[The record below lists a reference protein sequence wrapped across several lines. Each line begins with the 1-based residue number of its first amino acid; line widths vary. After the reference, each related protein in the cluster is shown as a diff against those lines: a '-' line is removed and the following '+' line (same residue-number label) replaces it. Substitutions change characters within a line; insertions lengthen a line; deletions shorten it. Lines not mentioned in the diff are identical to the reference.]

1 MAYNLSMNVPENWRE
16 NVREWFL
23 TCYLGTP
30 EEKEKATSDLE
41 YAYHYYAPARIY
53 KFFGPDLK
61 RFESVKNNK
70 FWYSAPSRFND
81 PFDSDFPVNQDL
93 FFNSMVRQNTADKGI
108 RVGSA
113 AWKEMQAETPKI
125 TKQVREALNKIRQ
138 TTAITCFSEDDESLL
153 MWTHYAY
160 DHHGISVEYD
170 LMKIYSELNI
180 CPVPVIYSND
190 RVCLSSIDLNDVETS
205 SLSFLAG
212 SLTSKS
218 PEWSYETEWRI
229 ILDGNACGESWD
241 ASKGGGLLPAVKPA
255 AITFGCALD
264 ESSEFGKAVAEYCQE
279 NSVNL
284 YRMEKHPTE
293 YKLIRKPVLTFE

>member
-16 NVREWFL
+16 NIREWFL
-23 TCYLGTP
+23 TSYLGTP
-30 EEKEKATSDLE
+30 EEKEKAISNLE
-41 YAYHYYAPARIY
+41 YAYHYYAPALLY
-53 KFFGPDLK
+53 KFFPPDMM
-61 RFESVKNNK
+61 RWESVKNNK
-70 FWYSAPSRFND
+70 FWYSPPSNFND

-93 FFNSMVRQNTADKGI
+93 FFNSMVRQNTAGKGI
-108 RVGSA
+108 RAGSA

-125 TKQVREALNKIRQ
+125 TKQVREALDKIRQ
-138 TTAITCFSEDDESLL
+138 STAITCFSENDESLL
-153 MWTHYAY
+153 VWSYYGSNHK
-160 DHHGISVEYD
+160 GISVAYE
-170 LMKIYSELNI
+170 LEKINSELDEYPI
-180 CPVPVIYSND
+180 PVVYSND
-190 RVCLSSIDLNDVETS
+190 RVCLTSIDLNDVETS

-229 ILDGNACGESWD
+229 ILDGSACGESWD

-284 YRMEKHPTE
+284 YRMEKHATE
-293 YKLIRKPVLTFE
+293 YKLIRKPILTFE